1 MCFRKI
7 KYINFK
13 LFIEKSEDTQ
23 KDDEKN
29 YGFNELLEL
38 LDKLE
43 ANEDSENIDLE
54 NARIDV
60 MVYDQL
66 YKRFVKLWADKDK
79 DSCENEI

>member
-1 MCFRKI
+1 M
-7 KYINFK
+7 
-13 LFIEKSEDTQ
+13 FIEKSEDTQ

-38 LDKLE
+38 LDKQE

>member
-7 KYINFK
+7 KNINSK

-38 LDKLE
+38 LDKQE